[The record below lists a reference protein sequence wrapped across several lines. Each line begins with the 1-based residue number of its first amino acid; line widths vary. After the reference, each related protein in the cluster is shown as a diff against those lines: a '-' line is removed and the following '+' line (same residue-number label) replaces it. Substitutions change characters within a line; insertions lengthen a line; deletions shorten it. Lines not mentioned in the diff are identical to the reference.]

1 MGAYFTRDNLRSIMS
16 RKITVERLPT
26 VDVNVLNK
34 NGAFNGSASDWVM
47 RFPFLGLRTSRFL
60 IEYRD
65 SNWPPDRPPQ
75 RIPIQWTRCFRT
87 RRPWFLCKCGR
98 RCGKLYRRGGFLGCR
113 KCVHATYE
121 SQRKSKRGRLYAKA
135 RRIRARLGDYGC
147 PCIDPLPV
155 RPFGMQRKIYH
166 RLSAQAKII
175 EHKLG
180 IGRIYRPRQ
189 RRQTSDY
196 ARRAY

>member
-1 MGAYFTRDNLRSIMS
+1 MRSIMS

-60 IEYRD
+60 TEYRD
-65 SNWPPDRPPQ
+65 SSWPPDRPPQ
-75 RIPIQWTRCFRT
+75 RIPMQWSRCFSK
-87 RRPWFLCKCGR
+87 RRPWFVCQCGR

-155 RPFGMQRKIYH
+155 RPFGMQRRIYE

-175 EHKLG
+175 ECKLG

-189 RRQTSDY
+189 RRQTREY